1 MLEKLN
7 IHMQENE
14 VASNYKAMHCKVSK
28 SNFLTITVHPMHI
41 SIAENK
47 VKKTK
52 TEIIK
57 YFYFHSED
65 VEKKYSWPKLHCQ
78 YEFENTLEFKCIP
91 IHIPI
96 YIHCFSDFT
105 YISLFKIIWRY
116 YLTGWILKDAP
127 E

>member
-14 VASNYKAMHCKVSK
+14 VASNYKEMHCKVSK

-41 SIAENK
+41 SMAENK
-47 VKKTK
+47 VQKTI

-65 VEKKYSWPKLHCQ
+65 VKKKYTWQNYITSMNLK
-78 YEFENTLEFKCIP
+78 TL
-91 IHIPI
+91 
-96 YIHCFSDFT
+96 
-105 YISLFKIIWRY
+105 
-116 YLTGWILKDAP
+116 
-127 E
+127 